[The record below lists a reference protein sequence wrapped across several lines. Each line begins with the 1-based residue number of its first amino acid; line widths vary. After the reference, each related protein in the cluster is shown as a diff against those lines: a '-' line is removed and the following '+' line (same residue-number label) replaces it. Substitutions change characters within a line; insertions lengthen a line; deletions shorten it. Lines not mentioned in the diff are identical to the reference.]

1 LEVTQEIEY
10 AIPEARTMSLL
21 IALKK
26 TPPPVLIFAQ
36 RKQDVDAIHEYLLLK
51 GVEAVAIHGGKDQEE
66 RFYAL
71 EKFIKGEKDVL
82 CATDVASKGLD
93 FPDIQHVINYDLP
106 EDIESYVHRIGR
118 TGRCG
123 RRGLATTFINKTC
136 DEAILLDLKHLL
148 IEAKQV
154 VSPFLLQ
161 LESDKERLLDIGD
174 EPGCSYCNGLGHRI
188 TNCPKL
194 ESQHTKTA
202 NNMKKNDFLA
212 KGNSDW

>member
-1 LEVTQEIEY
+1 IV
-10 AIPEARTMSLL
+10 
-21 IALKK
+21 
-26 TPPPVLIFAQ
+26 
-36 RKQDVDAIHEYLLLK
+36 KQNSKFHSCQKRLYQV
-51 GVEAVAIHGGKDQEE
+51 E
-66 RFYAL
+66 RFYAV
-71 EKFIKGEKDVL
+71 EKFVKGDKDVL
-82 CATDVASKGLD
+82 VATDVASKGLD

-106 EDIESYVHRIGR
+106 EDIENYVHRIGR

-123 RRGLATTFINKTC
+123 RQGLATTFINKTC

-148 IEAKQV
+148 IEAKQAV
-154 VSPFLLQ
+154 PSFLLR
-161 LESDKERLLDIGD
+161 LESDKERLLAIGD

-194 ESQHTKTA
+194 ESQSTKTA